1 MAHRRENGH
10 AQRTI
15 SGHRTACH
23 CGWGG
28 DVSRPGSQGRGDGA
42 DECAADF
49 TPKSE
54 CETETILVFV
64 AGSVKRPGLY
74 TLAEGTRA
82 FEAVAKAGGLR
93 ADADP
98 AGVDLAAP
106 LSDGEEIA
114 APVLGTRRSAA
125 RGIRNAPHVR
135 KSGKKKTSPVSIEAI
150 DLNAAD
156 ASALAQLPGIGEELA
171 QRVVTFRQAN
181 GDFVSLDELADVA
194 GMSQSRIDAIT
205 PYLFVNH

>member
-1 MAHRRENGH
+1 MPNARYLLMGLL
-10 AQRTI
+10 A
-15 SGHRTACH
+15 TAA
-23 CGWGG
+23 GAAVLRGPAPKA
-28 DVSRPGSQGRGDGA
+28 VVTVQTSAPQTSRKKPSVK
-42 DECAADF
+42 
-49 TPKSE
+49 PKN
-54 CETETILVFV
+54 ILVFV
-64 AGSVKRPGLY
+64 AGAVNKPGLY

-114 APVLGTRRSAA
+114 APLLGTRRNAA
-125 RGIRNAPHVR
+125 HGIRNAPHR
-135 KSGKKKTSPVSIEAI
+135 AKSRKKKTSIATVEAI

-171 QRVVTFRQAN
+171 RRVVAFRQAN
-181 GDFVSLDELADVA
+181 GDFMSLDELADVA
-194 GMSQSRIDAIT
+194 GMSQSRIDGVT